1 MGIDLAA
8 FEFLLKAQAELGDF
22 GKTVVLGRQRLLV
35 RNEQEKAQFGGK
47 LRQYRPDLTMD
58 DIAHDYVD
66 GLIDRL
72 GGRPCH
78 FMDNSAYEGAQVI
91 HDLNEPLPPELHNSY
106 DTVIDI
112 GTLEHVFNIGTGMR
126 SVAEMVRPGGQ
137 FLCLNVANHHLGH
150 GFWQFGPEVFFRTFC
165 PAHGYEARLA
175 DLYYKGAF
183 HPLRDPE
190 IAGRRLPLT
199 TPGYTYVTFAARKV
213 ADRPVFANGW
223 PVQAD
228 YVAAWKLFLARRAA
242 AERKPEEAERLLRDA
257 IAEHPNNPLYLAEL
271 SKFLRGRGG
280 DAAECDALTAKA
292 YALAS
297 DNDVVV
303 KERNAVLAAAGKPA
317 VALETAAAPASMAAA
332 AVAAVAGAVTGSGA
346 SGRAQPAADAA
357 PRSGLLSRAVS
368 ALMARAGGEA
378 VAAPA
383 PAAAA
388 NPNLPAEPTE
398 RSADG
403 EVTLIDV
410 GRIKVAYD
418 DPRVP
423 QATRDALRRGRYEF
437 KEREIARRLLGR
449 GDRVIELG
457 AGMGVV
463 SLTIADLVGG
473 DAVMSFEANPTII
486 ELARENVARSGMPV
500 TLRHA
505 IASPRPIA
513 AKNPHIDFFV
523 LNSFEASS
531 TRRTSSAQKA
541 VRVPSL
547 PLEDEI
553 ATHRANVLVFDIEGF
568 EEEIVKYADFSGI
581 DKVIFEIHPKVL
593 GRDRTLDLVSTLEA
607 KGLFLRQDL
616 IFGDVIAF
624 ERGGASPARSG
635 RDVFAATLDFEAAIA
650 SKSYD
655 EASVIA
661 ERYADALKDNAYF
674 QYRLSALARA
684 RGDNGIAAAERALE
698 LGSNDFLLF
707 ADLGALYCDARRR
720 DDAAAMLSRLQV
732 AFPRSVSVALLSQ
745 RIERL
750 AG

>member
-213 ADRPVFANGW
+213 ADRPIFASGW

-257 IAEHPNNPLYLAEL
+257 ITEHPNNPLYLAEL

-280 DAAECDALTAKA
+280 DAAECEELTAKA

-303 KERNAVLAAAGKPA
+303 KERNAVLAASGKPTVTVQGES
-317 VALETAAAPASMAAA
+317 VARPVTATAAASTKAAS
-332 AVAAVAGAVTGSGA
+332 
-346 SGRAQPAADAA
+346 QPAGQGETGAA
-357 PRSGLLSRAVS
+357 RSGLLSRAVS
-368 ALMARAGGEA
+368 ALMGRN
-378 VAAPA
+378 AADATTASPL
-383 PAAAA
+383 AAAA
-388 NPNLPAEPTE
+388 VNPNLPAEPVE

-403 EVTLIDV
+403 AVTLVDV

-531 TRRTSSAQKA
+531 TRRTSAAQKA

-607 KGLFLRQDL
+607 QGLFLRQDL

-624 ERGGASPARSG
+624 ERGGAAPAILG
-635 RDVFAATLDFEAAIA
+635 RDVFAATLDFEAAMA

-655 EASVIA
+655 AASAIA
-661 ERYADALKDNAYF
+661 GRYADALKDNAYF
-674 QYRLSALARA
+674 QYRLSALTRA

-707 ADLGALYCDARRR
+707 ADLGALYCDAKRR
-720 DDAAAMLSRLQV
+720 DDAAAMLSRLQA